1 MPWKCMEVPIR
12 VEYEITE
19 KAKELGPILAQLAQ
33 WGAKA
38 SSQGRYS
45 EP

>member
-1 MPWKCMEVPIR
+1 

-19 KAKELGPILAQLAQ
+19 KAKELGPILVQLAQ

-38 SSQGRYS
+38 
-45 EP
+45 